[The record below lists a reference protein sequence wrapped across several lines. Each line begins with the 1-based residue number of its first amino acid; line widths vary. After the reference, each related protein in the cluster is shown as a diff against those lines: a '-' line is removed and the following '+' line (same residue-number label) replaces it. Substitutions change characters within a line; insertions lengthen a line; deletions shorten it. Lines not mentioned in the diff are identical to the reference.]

1 VEAMRQL
8 LIGFAAFAAFV
19 NVQSQ
24 AETFVIGTWPNELA
38 SIPCKFWKRNADGS
52 WHQVNST
59 ILFGRYEMRNN
70 NFTGPNEIEVI
81 DEKCG
86 GRV

>member
-1 VEAMRQL
+1 VRGLYTLAAL
-8 LIGFAAFAAFV
+8 AAFI

-24 AETFVIGTWPNELA
+24 AETFVIQTWPNELA
-38 SIPCKFWKRNADGS
+38 SIPCKFWKRNEDGS
-52 WHQVNST
+52 WRQVNST

-70 NFTGPNEIEVI
+70 NFTGPHEIEVI
-81 DEKCG
+81 EEKCG

>member
-1 VEAMRQL
+1 MRQL
-8 LIGFAAFAAFV
+8 PIMFAAFAALI
-19 NVQSQ
+19 NTQSQ
-24 AETFVIGTWPNELA
+24 AETFVIETWPNELV
-38 SIPCKFWKRNADGS
+38 SIPCKFWKRNANGS

-70 NFTGPNEIEVI
+70 NFTGRNEIDIIE
-81 DEKCG
+81 EKCG

>member
-1 VEAMRQL
+1 MRQL
-8 LIGFAAFAAFV
+8 PIMFAAFAALI
-19 NVQSQ
+19 NTQSQ
-24 AETFVIGTWPNELA
+24 AETFVIETWPSELA
-38 SIPCKFWKRNADGS
+38 SIPCKFWERNANGS

-70 NFTGPNEIEVI
+70 NFTGRNEIDIIE
-81 DEKCG
+81 EKCG